1 MKVNNKTN
9 DHSTFYLKDE
19 KSTNR
24 SSFFK
29 FSKSEL
35 KDNKDLVK
43 SNRCLKSSLSSLSKI
58 NKKSNKVDKNRNNQS
73 RNNLNKLIHCRES
86 SSWNSRKDH
95 YASQNGTSRNN
106 LK

>member
-43 SNRCLKSSLSSLSKI
+43 SNRCLKSSLSSL
-58 NKKSNKVDKNRNNQS
+58 
-73 RNNLNKLIHCRES
+73 
-86 SSWNSRKDH
+86 
-95 YASQNGTSRNN
+95 
-106 LK
+106 

>member
-35 KDNKDLVK
+35 KDNKDLVNL
-43 SNRCLKSSLSSLSKI
+43 SLKCATDTR
-58 NKKSNKVDKNRNNQS
+58 KKATK
-73 RNNLNKLIHCRES
+73 
-86 SSWNSRKDH
+86 
-95 YASQNGTSRNN
+95 
-106 LK
+106 